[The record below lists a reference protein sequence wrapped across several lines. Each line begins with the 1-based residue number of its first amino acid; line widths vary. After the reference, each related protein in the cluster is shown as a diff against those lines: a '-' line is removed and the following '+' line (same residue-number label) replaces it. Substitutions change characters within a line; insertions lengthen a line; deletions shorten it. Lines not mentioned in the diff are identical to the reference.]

1 MEIVLIN
8 FAGILQI
15 LNFWLPHLQTGND
28 FKFSSRCKKPNC
40 IVEKFKIHFHPLCR
54 TVRIWETRSTKAI
67 ATIPTKGEN
76 INIAWAPDGKT
87 IAVGNK
93 EDLVTFID
101 AKSHK
106 IVREEQFKFEVNEI
120 SWSRPSDLLFLTN
133 GQVRKS

>member
-1 MEIVLIN
+1 MRL
-8 FAGILQI
+8 
-15 LNFWLPHLQTGND
+15 LPMISAAAAHPPPQVFDRLTRLFRALGDCDGGNTATSLDGHL
-28 FKFSSRCKKPNC
+28 SY
-40 IVEKFKIHFHPLCR
+40 R

>member
-1 MEIVLIN
+1 MKSRAANQEYI
-8 FAGILQI
+8 GRSDILFT
-15 LNFWLPHLQTGND
+15 LTAAAKKYFTFHL
-28 FKFSSRCKKPNC
+28 SY
-40 IVEKFKIHFHPLCR
+40 R

-120 SWSRPSDLLFLTN
+120 DL
-133 GQVRKS
+133 